1 MSPHPITT
9 HEPTRQ
15 IGEANDFLRLW
26 VHECRRVFQDR
37 LVNDTDR
44 QWFDSKIKKELES
57 SMGVSWEAVVT
68 SDRCVCVCVWPSV
81 VSTSFACKSFLVV
94 VERGEAESASRLS
107 VHVCVHLRP

>member
-1 MSPHPITT
+1 MCRVFPPHH
-9 HEPTRQ
+9 HEPARQ

-68 SDRCVCVCVWPSV
+68 SDRCVCVCGPVWFSP
-81 VSTSFACKSFLVV
+81 SFACKSFLV
-94 VERGEAESASRLS
+94 GMGAW
-107 VHVCVHLRP
+107 

>member
-1 MSPHPITT
+1 MSSHPITT

-68 SDRCVCVCVWPSV
+68 SDRCVCVCVCGPLWLSPSC
-81 VSTSFACKSFLVV
+81 TCTSFLV
-94 VERGEAESASRLS
+94 GMGAW
-107 VHVCVHLRP
+107 